1 MTRVMITGAG
11 SGLNKGAALELARR
25 GFQVIA
31 CVENYPQLRALEI
44 EAEENELPI
53 EIEKLDVTREGD
65 RKRAASLDV
74 DILVNGAGILE
85 GGAVVDI
92 PSENLRWQFEVNLF
106 GPLFLTQA
114 IARKM
119 ASRRSGRI
127 VFMSSVVGVLTG
139 PFVGAYAAS
148 KHAVEAI
155 AGTIAIELQEFGI
168 EVAVINPGPFL
179 TGFNDAGF
187 LAPRT
192 WNDKAS
198 ERLFDYD
205 QLAFPFEQF
214 EPLTAFESIADVIAG
229 KSPLFRNIVPPELAD
244 GVRDQSE
251 LTWTRLSA
259 DGLGARADLVRRS
272 YEMSP
277 ETRAGS
283 T

>member
-214 EPLTAFESIADVIAG
+214 EPSTACDSIADVIAG
-229 KSPLFRNIVPPELAD
+229 KSPLFRNIVPPELAA

-251 LTWTRLSA
+251 LAWTRLSA